1 MFAVPRESR
10 EFTGGRAPASQLGRS
25 CTGRSAMWVWRVM
38 ILALT
43 LALSGCAPEFHE
55 SVGPTVPVPNLFGRV
70 LRAGDGAA
78 DLSLSLEDS
87 AEAEQASAR
96 TDRRGA
102 YRFDQV
108 PAGVWALRIDSEEA
122 TDFARLTYEFVLE
135 DPEVGLTLPDFEIGL
150 GTFEIEDPDPGA
162 DEDLPGFFSPLE
174 FRWKGLEG
182 ELQVRLYRDADGAP
196 VWFSASTGAD
206 FVRWN
211 GLGNQGEFRNVAVP
225 AGDYRWRVRI
235 DRGGSLRTYT
245 AYQDLTLEE

>member
-1 MFAVPRESR
+1 
-10 EFTGGRAPASQLGRS
+10 
-25 CTGRSAMWVWRVM
+25 MWVRQATF
-38 ILALT
+38 LAL
-43 LALSGCAPEFHE
+43 ALGLCGCAPDFHE

-70 LRAGDGAA
+70 LRGGDGAA
-78 DLSLSLEDS
+78 NLSLSLEDP
-87 AEAEQASAR
+87 AEVEQASAR
-96 TDRRGA
+96 TDGSGA

-108 PAGVWALRIDSEEA
+108 PAGTWTLRIDSEEV

-135 DPEVGLTLPDFEIGL
+135 DPEAGLTLPDLEVGR
-150 GTFEIEDPDPGA
+150 GAFEIEDPDPGA

-196 VWFSASTGAD
+196 VWFSASTSAD

-235 DRGGSLRTYT
+235 DGGGSLRAYT